1 MQIRTKLTLNYVLI
15 TASLLLIAFVLI
27 FFLYKDTRS
36 SKFSQSIKNRALTAV
51 FRYEK
56 LKSKNSFL
64 LHIIDKSNKDVYDFE
79 NISIYKANG
88 LRIYSSS
95 KYQIVNTKYYID
107 NLKNKN
113 ENYLEENEFV
123 IWSLKQKINGEN
135 YFVIAK
141 ARDSYGLR
149 NYENLKKILFFVFI
163 LIVSLLT
170 LTGWIFTKRIMKP
183 ISEIMNQV
191 DDISPTN
198 LNLRLETLNNKD
210 ELNRLV
216 NTFNQMLER
225 IDNAFKIQK
234 NFTSNAAHEL
244 KNPLTIITS
253 QLEVTLLKERTNLEY
268 RNICESILDDVKHLN
283 EVSHQMFL
291 LTKLSDKNVEQEFK
305 KTRVDEL
312 LWDTRT
318 EFLKQNPEAK
328 IEIDL
333 KNLPL
338 DDNSLYFLLNETLI
352 KTCFWNLIE
361 NGIKFSS
368 NKSIFISLHF
378 ENNRLK
384 IRFLND
390 GQQIQKS
397 DVDFIFEPFFRSKNA
412 LQIKGFGIGLSII
425 KQITE
430 IHKIDISLVPRDDF
444 KTQFDLVFP

>member
-1 MQIRTKLTLNYVLI
+1 MQIRTRLTFNYVII
-15 TASLLLIAFVLI
+15 TASLLLVAFVLI
-27 FFLYKDTRS
+27 FFLYKDSRS
-36 SKFSQSIKNRALTAV
+36 NKFSRSLKNRALTTV
-51 FRYEK
+51 FRFEK
-56 LKSKNSFL
+56 LKNKNEFL
-64 LHIIDKSNKDVYDFE
+64 LHFIDDGNKDAYDFE
-79 NISIYKANG
+79 NISIYKPNG
-88 LRIYSSS
+88 FRLYSSS
-95 KYQIVNTKYYID
+95 KYQISKIQDYID
-107 NLKNKN
+107 NLKKKR

-123 IWSLKQKINGEN
+123 IWSFKQKINGEDC
-135 YFVIAK
+135 FVIARAK
-141 ARDSYGLR
+141 DSYGLK

-183 ISEIMNQV
+183 ISDIMNQV

-210 ELNRLV
+210 ELSRLV

-225 IDNAFKIQK
+225 IENAFKIQK

-253 QLEVTLLKERTNLEY
+253 QLEVSLLKERTNEEY
-268 RNICESILDDVKHLN
+268 RNLCESILDDVKNLN

-291 LTKLSDKNVEQEFK
+291 LTKLSDKNVIQEFK

-312 LWDTRT
+312 LWDSRA
-318 EFLKQNPEAK
+318 EFLKQNPDAK

-333 KNLPL
+333 KNLTL

-378 ENNRLK
+378 ENDKLK
-384 IRFLND
+384 ITFLND

-397 DVDFIFEPFFRSKNA
+397 DADSIFEPFFRSKNA

-425 KQITE
+425 KQIAE

-444 KTQFDLVFP
+444 QTQFDLKFP

>member
-15 TASLLLIAFVLI
+15 TATLLLMAFVLI
-27 FFLYKDTRS
+27 FFMYKDTRS
-36 SKFSQSIKNRALTAV
+36 SKFSRSLKNRALSTA

-64 LHIIDKSNKDVYDFE
+64 LHIIDDSNKDVYDFE
-79 NISIYKANG
+79 NISIFKSNG
-88 LRIYSSS
+88 LKLYSSS
-95 KYQIVNTKYYID
+95 IYQIKNSQYYIG
-107 NLKNKN
+107 NLKTEN
-113 ENYLEENEFV
+113 EKYLEENDLV
-123 IWSLKQKINGEN
+123 IWSLKLKINGKDC
-135 YFVIAK
+135 FVIAK

-163 LIVSLLT
+163 LIVSFLT
-170 LTGWIFTKRIMKP
+170 VTGWIFTKRIMKP
-183 ISEIMNQV
+183 ISDIMNQV

-198 LNLRLETLNNKD
+198 LNLRLEPLKNKD
-210 ELNRLV
+210 ELSRLV

-253 QLEVTLLKERTNLEY
+253 QLEVTLLKGRTNSEY
-268 RNICESILDDVKHLN
+268 KEICESILDDVKSLN

-312 LWDTRT
+312 LWDART
-318 EFLKQNPEAK
+318 AFLKQNPDAK
-328 IEIDL
+328 IEIGL
-333 KNLPL
+333 KNLPAN
-338 DDNSLYFLLNETLI
+338 DNTLYYPLNETLI

-378 ENNRLK
+378 ENDKLK

-390 GQQIQKS
+390 GQQIQKG
-397 DVDFIFEPFFRSKNA
+397 DADFIFEPFFRSKNA

-425 KQITE
+425 KQIAE
-430 IHKIDISLVPRDDF
+430 IHKIDISLVPREDF
-444 KTQFDLVFP
+444 QTQFDLIFP